1 MRQDELAFQAQPITI
16 VRPMAPS
23 MRTLL
28 LGMGNPFLSD
38 DAVGIR
44 LVGDFS
50 RKFGNVVGLEIIEE
64 CTVAG
69 MDILQII
76 EGYDRLLLVDSIKT
90 KEGIPGNWFRFTAQ
104 KLRETIHLTNIHD
117 ANFAT
122 ALSLGRQLGVKL
134 PSDQEIHVFAVEV
147 LNDFTFS
154 ERMTDKL
161 EKAYSIYSEEIFC
174 ELKALLQSQC

>member
-1 MRQDELAFQAQPITI
+1 MNPF
-16 VRPMAPS
+16 

-50 RKFGNVVGLEIIEE
+50 RRLGKVTGLEIIEE
-64 CTVAG
+64 CTAG
-69 MDILQII
+69 GLDLLPII

-90 KEGIPGNWFRFTAQ
+90 REGVPGNWFRFTAER
-104 KLRETIHLTNIHD
+104 LRKTIHLTNIHD

-122 ALSLGRQLGVKL
+122 TLSLGRQLRMKL
-134 PSDQEIHVFAVEV
+134 PPDPEIHVFAVEV
-147 LNDFTFS
+147 FDDFTFS
-154 ERMTDKL
+154 EQMTDSL
-161 EKAYSIYSEEIFC
+161 ETAYPIYSEEIFGV
-174 ELKALLQSQC
+174 LRGLLQGQC

>member
-1 MRQDELAFQAQPITI
+1 
-16 VRPMAPS
+16 

-50 RKFGNVVGLEIIEE
+50 RRFGNVAGLEIIEE

-69 MDILQII
+69 LEILQII

-90 KEGIPGNWFRFTAQ
+90 REGVPGNWFRFTAE
-104 KLRETIHLTNIHD
+104 KLSKTIHLIDIHD

-122 ALSLGRQLGVKL
+122 SLSLGRQLGMKL
-134 PSDQEIHVFAVEV
+134 PPDREIHIFAVEI
-147 LNDFTFS
+147 LDDFTFS

-174 ELKALLQSQC
+174 ELKALLQGQC